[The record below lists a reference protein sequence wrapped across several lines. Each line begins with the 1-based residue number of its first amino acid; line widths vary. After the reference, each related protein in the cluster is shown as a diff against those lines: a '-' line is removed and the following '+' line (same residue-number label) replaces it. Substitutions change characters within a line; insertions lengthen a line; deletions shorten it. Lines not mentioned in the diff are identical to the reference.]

1 MEEHTEV
8 IHVDSSTNLPEILED
23 LGTRKVILEYDGVK
37 YELAVKPLNIVT
49 DGDLFRDYDPDRFKA
64 ALDKFAG
71 TLSDEEAEDM
81 LAAIYEGRDESRR
94 ATNSG

>member
-8 IHVDSSTNLPEILED
+8 IYVDASTNLPEILED

-49 DGDLFRDYDPDRFKA
+49 DGDLLRGYDPDRFKA
-64 ALDKFAG
+64 ALEKFAG
-71 TLSDEEAEDM
+71 TLSDEDAEDM
-81 LAAIYEGRDESRR
+81 LAAINEGRDQSFRVIRSE
-94 ATNSG
+94 